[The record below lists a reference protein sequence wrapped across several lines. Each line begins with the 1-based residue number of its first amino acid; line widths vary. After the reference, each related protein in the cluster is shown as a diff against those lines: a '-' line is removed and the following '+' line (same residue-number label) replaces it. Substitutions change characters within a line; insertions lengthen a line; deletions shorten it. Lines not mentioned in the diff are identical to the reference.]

1 MIRINLL
8 SEEKKKQKKKRRI
21 KGPSNFLVTVG
32 IAALAAFIV
41 SGGAAFFFKNQVSQL
56 KKQSESNKAKLA
68 DLAKKTNEAKKY
80 ESLNK
85 EIAQR
90 SVIIEGLRKN
100 QSVPVRILDNVS
112 TAMPEGLWLTVMNYK
127 DSGVVLEG
135 YAFSNADIV
144 SYVENLK
151 KSESF
156 SEVYLDESA
165 QAEIEK
171 VQVYKFKLN
180 FKVRV

>member
-8 SEEKKKQKKKRRI
+8 SEEKKKQKKKIKI

-32 IAALAAFIV
+32 MAVLAALLV
-41 SGGAAFFFKNQVSQL
+41 SGGGAFFFKNQVSRL
-56 KKQSESNKAKLA
+56 EKQNESNKAKLA
-68 DLAKKTNEAKKY
+68 ELAKQTNEASRLEK
-80 ESLNK
+80 LNK

-90 SVIIEGLRKN
+90 SVIIEGLKKN
-100 QSVPVRILDNVS
+100 QSVPVKILDNVS
-112 TAMPEGLWLTVMNYK
+112 TVMPEGLWLVMMTYK

-151 KSESF
+151 RSENF
-156 SEVYLDESA
+156 SDVYLDESA

-171 VQVYKFKLN
+171 VQVYKFKLS

>member
-8 SEEKKKQKKKRRI
+8 SEERKKKKKKKI

-32 IAALAAFIV
+32 LAVLSAVLIA
-41 SGGAAFFFKNQVSQL
+41 GGAALFFKNQVSQL
-56 KKQSESNKAKLA
+56 KKQSEANKAKIA
-68 DLAKKTNEAKKY
+68 DLAKKTNEANRY
-80 ESLNK
+80 EKLNK

-112 TAMPEGLWLTVMNYK
+112 TAMPEGVWLVMMTYK
-127 DSGVVLEG
+127 DNGIVLEG
-135 YAFSNADIV
+135 YAFSNTDIV

-151 KSESF
+151 KSENF
-156 SEVYLDESA
+156 ADVYLDESV
-165 QAEIEK
+165 QAEVEK

-180 FKVRV
+180 FKMRV

>member
-8 SEEKKKQKKKRRI
+8 SEEKKKKKRI
-21 KGPSNFLVTVG
+21 KGPSNILVTVG
-32 IAALAAFIV
+32 ILTLSAALVF
-41 SGGAAFFFKNQVSQL
+41 GGAAFFFKNQVSQL
-56 KKQSESNKAKLA
+56 KSRSESNKAKLA
-68 DLAKKTNEAKKY
+68 DLAKKTNEANRY
-80 ESLNK
+80 EKLNK

-90 SVIIEGLRKN
+90 SVIIESLRKN

-112 TAMPEGLWLTVMNYK
+112 TALPEGIWLIMMTYK

-135 YAFSNADIV
+135 YAFSNTEIV

-151 KSESF
+151 KSENF
-156 SEVYLDESA
+156 ADVYLDESV
-165 QAEIEK
+165 QAEVEK

>member
-8 SEEKKKQKKKRRI
+8 SEEKKKQKKKRKI

-32 IAALAAFIV
+32 IAALAALLV

-56 KKQSESNKAKLA
+56 KSRSDSNKAKLA
-68 DLAKKTNEAKKY
+68 ELARQTNEANRLDK
-80 ESLNK
+80 LNK

-100 QSVPVRILDNVS
+100 QSVPVKILDNVS
-112 TAMPEGLWLTVMNYK
+112 KEIPEGLWLVMMTYK
-127 DSGVVLEG
+127 DTGVVVEG

-151 KSESF
+151 KSENF
-156 SEVYLDESA
+156 SDVYLDESV

-171 VQVYKFKLN
+171 VQVYKFKLS
-180 FKVRV
+180 FKIRV

>member
-8 SEEKKKQKKKRRI
+8 SEERKKKKKKKI

-32 IAALAAFIV
+32 IVTLSASLV
-41 SGGAAFFFKNQVSQL
+41 SGGAAFFFKNQVSRL
-56 KKQSESNKAKLA
+56 KTNIESNKTKLA
-68 DLAKKTNEAKKY
+68 DLAKKTNEANRY
-80 ESLNK
+80 EKLNK

-100 QSVPVRILDNVS
+100 QSVPVKILDNVS
-112 TAMPEGLWLTVMNYK
+112 KEIPEGLWLVMMTYR
-127 DSGVVLEG
+127 DAGVVLEG

-151 KSESF
+151 KSDNF
-156 SEVYLDESA
+156 SDVYLDESV
-165 QAEIEK
+165 QVEVEK
-171 VQVYKFKLN
+171 VQVYKFKLS
-180 FKVRV
+180 FRMRA